1 MDEYI
6 QCTRCSRTFINDD
19 EHISTDFGYTRWNTR
34 FKNCIDCRNYG
45 KNRNDMTTYIKCEY
59 CGCKI
64 RTKGRFNHFETDKCK
79 RIKEQ
84 KTLEIIDKI
93 STLPDNV
100 FGKIWEMIQ

>member
-1 MDEYI
+1 MMNIYPQTLDI
-6 QCTRCSRTFINDD
+6 QDGTPDLKIALII
-19 EHISTDFGYTRWNTR
+19 EIME
-34 FKNCIDCRNYG
+34 
-45 KNRNDMTTYIKCEY
+45 KNRNDMTAYIKCEY